1 MTACEHLVQFYGSE
15 DELSNA
21 VLPYLTAGLDA
32 DDAVLVIA
40 SAAHRLVLER
50 ELAAAGAGLGE
61 AIAAGTYVVVDAADI
76 LRSLQDEGSGEIGA
90 ADFDATVGVLV
101 RRLLAG
107 GRRLRVYGEIVS
119 LLWDR
124 GQVSAALTL
133 EDLWNALQRRHGF
146 SLCCGYPVV
155 PAAAQLAAMR
165 NVCLAHSFV
174 LPALA
179 EDPPCESWSCSV
191 EFAPDIE
198 APRRVR
204 ALLRTMVR
212 DFEFDEDLTERLTL
226 AASELAANAV
236 VHART
241 PFRLLLQPRP
251 TSVWVGVEDQAPLR
265 DTSSVV
271 GRTPRGLG
279 LIATLA
285 LRWGVTPG
293 ERGKTVWAEIPQ
305 YGAR

>member
-15 DELSNA
+15 DELTSA
-21 VLPYLTAGLDA
+21 VLPYLTAGLEA

-40 SAAHRLVLER
+40 TAAHRLAFER
-50 ELAAAGAGLGE
+50 ELATAGVGLEE
-61 AIAAGTYVVVDAADI
+61 AIAAGTYVVVDATEI
-76 LRSLQDEGSGEIGA
+76 LRYLQDDGSGEIA
-90 ADFDATVGVLV
+90 APDFHATVGSLV
-101 RRLLAG
+101 QRLIGG

-124 GQVSAALTL
+124 GEVSAALML
-133 EDLWNALQRRHGF
+133 EELWSDLQSRHGF

-155 PAAAQLAAMR
+155 PASAQLAAVPD
-165 NVCLAHSFV
+165 VCLAHSFV

-179 EDPPCESWSCSV
+179 DDPPVERWSSSV
-191 EFAPDIE
+191 EFTPDLE

-204 ALLRTMVR
+204 ALLGSMLAEL
-212 DFEFDEDLTERLTL
+212 EFDEDLAERLTL

-251 TSVWVGVEDQAPLR
+251 ESVWVGVEDQEPMR
-265 DTSSVV
+265 DPWSVV
-271 GRTPRGLG
+271 GRTPHGLG
-279 LIATLA
+279 LIAALA

-293 ERGKTVWAEIPQ
+293 ESGKTVWAEIPQ
-305 YGAR
+305 RGAQ